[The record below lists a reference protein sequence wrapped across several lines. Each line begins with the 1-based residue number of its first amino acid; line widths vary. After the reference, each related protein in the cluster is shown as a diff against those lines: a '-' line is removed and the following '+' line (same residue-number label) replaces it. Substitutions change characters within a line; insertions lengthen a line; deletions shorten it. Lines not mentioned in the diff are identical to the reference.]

1 MNTLLQSGSLK
12 IATIMGIPIRVHF
25 SWLIIFGLITWSLST
40 FYFPKAAPELP
51 GLSYWISGVAAAL
64 LLFVSVAL
72 HELSHSFI
80 AMRYGQSIV
89 SITLF
94 IFGGVA
100 QMKGEPAHPKAEFNM
115 AIAGPISSFFLSLI
129 FFIIYNLVTGQVEK
143 ALFQYLSYI
152 NLVVAVFNLIPGFPM
167 DGGRV
172 VRAYL
177 WKKTNDFY
185 YATRKASNYGQKIAL
200 FFITFGLF
208 SIFVGFP
215 GGLWLM
221 LIGWFLHTASQTSY
235 QQASLQET
243 LSRVKVKDIMVRDI
257 VFIPKD
263 TTVDAAVNEYFLK
276 YGYGGFPVVEGGNFL
291 GFLTLKDIRNVRK
304 ERWKETRVS
313 EIFTPH
319 DKRWELSQNE
329 SAIKSLE
336 LMISEDTGRLPV
348 TEEGKLIGLITRN
361 GIARYVKIMSEIK
374 KGR

>member
-1 MNTLLQSGSLK
+1 MNIPLQSGSLK

-40 FYFPKAAPELP
+40 FYFPKAAPKLP
-51 GLSYWISGVAAAL
+51 GLSYWISGITAAL

-100 QMKGEPAHPKAEFNM
+100 QMKGEPDHPMAEFKM
-115 AIAGPISSFFLSLI
+115 AIAGPLSSFLLSGI
-129 FFIIYNLVTGQVEK
+129 FFVFYNMVTGQVEK

-257 VFIPKD
+257 VFIPQD

>member
-40 FYFPKAAPELP
+40 FYFPRAAPELP
-51 GLSYWISGVAAAL
+51 GLSYWISGIAAAL

-100 QMKGEPAHPKAEFNM
+100 QMKGEPDHPMAEFKM
-115 AIAGPISSFFLSLI
+115 AIAGPLSSFLLSGI
-129 FFIIYNLVTGQVEK
+129 FFVFYNMVTGQVEK

-185 YATRKASNYGQKIAL
+185 YATRKASNYGQKIAI
-200 FFITFGLF
+200 FFIIFGFF
-208 SIFVGFP
+208 SIFAGLP
-215 GGLWLM
+215 GGIWLM

-257 VFIPKD
+257 VFIPQD

-348 TEEGKLIGLITRN
+348 MEEGKLIGLITRN
-361 GIARYVKIMSEIK
+361 GIARYVKIMGEIN

>member
-1 MNTLLQSGSLK
+1 MNTPLQSGSLK

-80 AMRYGQSIV
+80 ATKYGQSIE

-129 FFIIYNLVTGQVEK
+129 FFIIYNLVTSQVAR
-143 ALFQYLSYI
+143 ALFQYLSHL
-152 NLVVAVFNLIPGFPM
+152 NLIVGAFNLIPGFPM

-185 YATRKASNYGQKIAL
+185 YATRKASNYGQKIAI
-200 FFITFGLF
+200 FFIIFGFF
-208 SIFVGFP
+208 SIFAGLP
-215 GGLWLM
+215 GGIWLM

-304 ERWKETRVS
+304 ERWKETRVF

-336 LMISEDTGRLPV
+336 LMISEETGRLPV

-361 GIARYVKIMSEIK
+361 GIARYVKIMGEIN

>member
-185 YATRKASNYGQKIAL
+185 YATRKASNYGQKIAI
-200 FFITFGLF
+200 FFIIFGFF
-208 SIFVGFP
+208 SIFAGLP
-215 GGLWLM
+215 GGIWLM

-243 LSRVKVKDIMVRDI
+243 LSRVKVKDIMVKDI
-257 VFIPKD
+257 VTISPNI
-263 TTVDAAVNEYFLK
+263 TIDAAIDEYFLK
-276 YGYGGFPVVEGGNFL
+276 YGYGGFPVVDNGRFL
-291 GFLTLKDIRNVRK
+291 GLLTLKEIKNIPK
-304 ERWKETRVS
+304 ERWKDVRISGVF
-313 EIFTPH
+313 IPH
-319 DKRWELSQNE
+319 DKKWEVSENE
-329 SAIKSLE
+329 DAMKSLE
-336 LMISEDTGRLPV
+336 LMISEDKGRLVV
-348 TEEGKLIGLITRN
+348 TEKGNIIGLITRN
-361 GIARYVKIMSEIK
+361 GIARYVQIMGEIRR
-374 KGR
+374 KG

>member
-1 MNTLLQSGSLK
+1 
-12 IATIMGIPIRVHF
+12 
-25 SWLIIFGLITWSLST
+25 LST
-40 FYFPKAAPELP
+40 FYFPKAAPKLP
-51 GLSYWISGVAAAL
+51 GLSYWISGITAAL

-100 QMKGEPAHPKAEFNM
+100 QMKGEPDHPMAEFKM
-115 AIAGPISSFFLSLI
+115 AIAGPLSSFLLSGI
-129 FFIIYNLVTGQVEK
+129 FFVFYNMVTGQVEK

-257 VFIPKD
+257 VFIPQD

>member
-1 MNTLLQSGSLK
+1 MNIPLQSGSLK

-40 FYFPKAAPELP
+40 FYFPKAAPKLP
-51 GLSYWISGVAAAL
+51 GLSYWISGITAAL

-100 QMKGEPAHPKAEFNM
+100 QMKGEPDHPMAEFKM
-115 AIAGPISSFFLSLI
+115 AIAGPLSSFLLSGI
-129 FFIIYNLVTGQVEK
+129 FFVFYNMVTGQVEK

-243 LSRVKVKDIMVRDI
+243 LSRVKVKDMMVRDI
-257 VFIPKD
+257 VFIPQD

-276 YGYGGFPVVEGGNFL
+276 YGYGGFPVVDDGKFL